1 MAKTDKK
8 NPKINVVMGTKRP
21 GSIITIKQREIKDKE
36 YEDKSDSREIRKSNK
51 KKKDLKLSKI
61 GIVEK
66 SLQIKTR
73 EDYIKERKKEKK
85 E

>member
-1 MAKTDKK
+1 MAKTDKR

-73 EDYIKERKKEKK
+73 EDYIKEREKEKK